1 MLIHN
6 PDQITTPDQTDQITT
21 LDQIQSLITQISVK
35 EFQQA
40 LQEILHLIVN
50 VSVRI
55 LHQIQVLLNTYYKID
70 EARCFSEQNFEWN
83 Y

>member
-35 EFQQA
+35 GFLQA

-55 LHQIQVLLNTYYKID
+55 LHQIQVLVNTYYSLQD
-70 EARCFSEQNFEWN
+70 RRSQLLF
-83 Y
+83 